1 MFPTDLASMKSLG
14 QPARVVVVMS
24 AATLSSRWRT
34 RAKLFRDHADESVAR
49 AYEKCAEEL
58 DEALREEDER
68 LLDLQEAAELSGYSA
83 DHLGR
88 LVREE
93 KIPNAGRTGA
103 PRIAHTDLPRKP
115 PAVADMPSGCET
127 TNAQIVQSIIKKGVG

>member
-1 MFPTDLASMKSLG
+1 
-14 QPARVVVVMS
+14 MS
-24 AATLSSRWRT
+24 SATTLSSRWRT

-49 AYEKCAEEL
+49 AYEKCATEL
-58 DEALREEDER
+58 DEALQEQDER

-93 KIPNAGRTGA
+93 KIQNAGRSGA
-103 PRIAHTDLPRKP
+103 PRIRIKDLPRKISEVL
-115 PAVADMPSGCET
+115 PAADTFDHLPSAT
-127 TNAQIVQSIIKKGVG
+127 AIVQSVIKKGA

>member
-1 MFPTDLASMKSLG
+1 MSSPT
-14 QPARVVVVMS
+14 
-24 AATLSSRWRT
+24 TLSSRWRT

-49 AYEKCAEEL
+49 AYEACATEL
-58 DEALREEDER
+58 DEVVNERDEL

-93 KIPNAGRTGA
+93 KIQNAGRPGA
-103 PRIAHTDLPRKP
+103 PRIRIKDLPRKISEVLP
-115 PAVADMPSGCET
+115 TDDAFNHLPSAT
-127 TNAQIVQSIIKKGVG
+127 AIVQSVIKKGA

>member
-1 MFPTDLASMKSLG
+1 MSSPT
-14 QPARVVVVMS
+14 
-24 AATLSSRWRT
+24 TLSTRWRS

-58 DEALREEDER
+58 DEALREQDER
-68 LLDLQEAAELSGYSA
+68 LLDLQEAAELSGYSP

-93 KIPNAGRTGA
+93 KIQNAGRPGA
-103 PRIAHTDLPRKP
+103 PRIRIKELPRKISEVLP
-115 PAVADMPSGCET
+115 PADTFDHLPSAT
-127 TNAQIVQSIIKKGVG
+127 AIVQSVIKKGA

>member
-1 MFPTDLASMKSLG
+1 
-14 QPARVVVVMS
+14 MS
-24 AATLSSRWRT
+24 SATTLSSRWRT

-58 DEALREEDER
+58 DEALQEQDER
-68 LLDLQEAAELSGYSA
+68 LLDLQEAAELSGYSV

-93 KIPNAGRTGA
+93 KIQNAGRPGA
-103 PRIAHTDLPRKP
+103 PRIRIKHLPRKISEVLP
-115 PAVADMPSGCET
+115 EADTFDHLPSAT
-127 TNAQIVQSIIKKGVG
+127 AIVQSVIKKGA